1 MELVNINAMQKKYDK
16 LSTGFAVG
24 ILLPIAVF
32 AVAMYLRYTNSPQMQ
47 YLGLKYMI
55 NFTPKI
61 LSLSICS
68 NLLPFYV
75 FLKTDRLVGVKG
87 VLAAMFTLALIVFIL
102 FIFV

>member
-1 MELVNINAMQKKYDK
+1 MQKKYDK
-16 LSTGFAVG
+16 FSLGFITGL
-24 ILLPIAVF
+24 LLPLIVF
-32 AVAMYLRYTNSPQMQ
+32 AVAMYFQYTNSFQIR
-47 YLGLKYMI
+47 YLGFEYLI

-75 FLKTDRLVGVKG
+75 FLKTNRMFGVKG
-87 VLAAMFTLALIVFIL
+87 VLAATFSLALLVFIL